1 MKPQNRVGHNI
12 HYAKWRVDAAVR
24 PGGLSMLVPPQE
36 ADWTMTLD
44 TYDRVDLTGPW
55 AGFGF
60 QGHRFFTPEGRDID
74 PVGMRYWSLTCN
86 IAREWALMMAEE
98 RERVWHTRPAE
109 VIYLR
114 DVIRRRRE
122 MRLSVAAGAGSAE
135 SINGGP

>member
-1 MKPQNRVGHNI
+1 MI
-12 HYAKWRVDAAVR
+12 
-24 PGGLSMLVPPQE
+24 
-36 ADWTMTLD
+36 LD

-98 RERVWHTRPAE
+98 RQRVWHARPAD

-114 DVIRRRRE
+114 DVLRRRRE
-122 MRLSVAAGAGSAE
+122 MRLSMVDGAGSADRARVVRQTR
-135 SINGGP
+135 GPRSPRRG